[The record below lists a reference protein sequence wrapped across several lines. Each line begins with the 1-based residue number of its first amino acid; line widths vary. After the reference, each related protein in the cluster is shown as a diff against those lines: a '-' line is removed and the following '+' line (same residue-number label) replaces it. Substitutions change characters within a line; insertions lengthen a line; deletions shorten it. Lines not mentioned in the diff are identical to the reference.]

1 LNQRQQ
7 AVVLGPAGDACGEMA
22 RDAGEAGSGVPP
34 VDLGLDVAIE
44 DRARGPAAGVAV
56 VRLEDRL
63 EGAIAL

>member
-1 LNQRQQ
+1 
-7 AVVLGPAGDACGEMA
+7 MA